1 MAATITGIVFNDLNN
16 NGVLDPGEPGIPNVY
31 VVIRDPNGVC
41 TTVQAD
47 LAGVYTFSNLTVA
60 GNYTVYETD
69 IDPGATCPPTTFG
82 QPAGFTNSSTFRTQT
97 INVTQTQINN
107 DAIINGRNYGHD
119 NPNIFFC
126 GPIAY
131 QVAVEAGA
139 TNSQLVRIN
148 LVTGT
153 ATVVNPDMGV
163 NINAI
168 GYNILDDMIYGIE
181 DNSTNLVR
189 VAEDGSITNFGAI
202 TGLPSPSPGRY
213 NVADIDDQGN
223 MYVTRQLQTTMYVVD
238 VNQNSPTFGQ
248 VINTVTLSEVTN
260 VADWSYSVS
269 DGMLY
274 GVNGAT
280 GNVVMVN
287 PTTGAVTVLT
297 TNGIPTGSAYGATF
311 MGADGTLY
319 AINNDTG
326 VVYRITISGNTATGI
341 AFAQS
346 IPAELNDGALCGN
359 AEVLVDY
366 GDAPDLTPG
375 TGPDDYN
382 TLFANN
388 GPRHLILNRLTL
400 GTQVT
405 GEADAYANLTTDA
418 TGDDIPQGIQD
429 DGVTLPLTP
438 LLATD
443 TSYSLTVDVVNETGL
458 PANVYGW
465 IDFNQDGVFQGNEA
479 APVVVVPSAPGVQ
492 QVVLNFTVPVGVILT
507 PDHTFARVRLTTDE
521 LINQNPLPTDEDTR
535 SIGPASDGE
544 VEDYYL
550 QIDPVAD
557 LSIVKTINPDPVVA
571 GEEATYTIEV
581 FNAGPSDALNVTL
594 TDVIPACIL
603 NPEFSIDG
611 GVTFSPWVSPY
622 NIGTIVAGGTVTIL
636 IRGTVDPSC
645 TGTITNTARVDSTTP
660 DPDPTNNETTIVT
673 PIDTSAD
680 VSVVKTASPAP
691 VVAGEQIEYTINIS
705 NAGPS
710 DAQNVSLAD
719 IVPAE
724 ILNPEFST
732 DGGITFSP
740 WVSPYNI
747 GTLAVGATVTILIRG
762 TVDPSYTGGTT
773 SNTATV
779 SSITPDPDPTNN
791 TSTVE
796 TRVETSADVSV
807 EKTVSPASVVAGEE
821 ATYTIEVFNAGPS
834 DAQNVRLTD
843 IIPVCILNPEF
854 SIDGGVT
861 FSPWVSPYN
870 IGTLAAGVTVTILI
884 RGTVDPSCTGTITN
898 TARVDSTTP
907 DPDPTNNETTIVT
920 PIDTSADLSITKT
933 VNPAPVVA
941 GEEATYTIEVFNA
954 GPSDALNVTLTDV
967 IPACILNPEFSIDGG
982 VTFSPWVSPY
992 NIGTL
997 AAGATVTILI
1007 RGTVDPSCTGVITN
1021 TARVSSPTPDPDPTN
1036 NETTI
1041 VTPIDTSADLSI
1053 TKTINPDPVV
1063 AGEEVTYT
1071 IEVTNAG
1078 PSDALN
1084 VTLTDAIPACIL
1096 NPEFSIDGGVT
1107 FSPWVSPYNIGSL
1120 AAGAIVMIL
1129 IRGTVDPSCTG
1140 TITNTARVDST
1151 TPDPDPTNNETTIV
1165 TPIDTS
1171 ADLSITKTVSPAPV
1185 VAGEEAIYTIEVSNV
1200 GPSDALNVTLI
1211 DAIPVCILNPEYS
1224 LDGGLTWVAWPGAVN
1239 LGTIVAGTTVTILI
1253 RGTVDPACR
1262 GVVMN
1267 TARINSTTPDPDPT
1281 NNETTITTPIDT
1293 LADLSVVKISSPDPI
1308 LAGELLTYT
1317 IDVSN
1322 GGPSDAQNVSVADI
1336 VPVEILNPEFS
1347 LDGGIIFS
1355 PWVSPY
1361 SIGTLVAGASITIF
1375 IRGTLD
1381 ASYAGTLTNTARVSS
1396 PTPDPDPTNNTS
1408 TETTQVELARLDL
1421 VKSADKKVVDIGD
1434 TITYRVIITNSG
1446 TLIAQNIIFKDTIP
1460 EGTSFIQDSVKVNGI
1475 QRPGE
1480 NPLLGVNIGDLSP
1493 GKSIVVEF
1501 EVMVDFIPCLPKL
1514 INIASVDFNFQVGSS
1529 GEIQTASAQSNEVI
1543 IDAGLKIFKQIS
1555 VEENV
1560 VIPPQKPDAEEI
1572 LEVKVEVE
1580 IDETYYIKTP
1590 VVTSYEGQVL
1600 TGNKLIVEGTLKQK
1614 VLYIADEPTQSVHAA
1629 HFHVPFSTFLVLPQ
1643 DCKNC
1648 GLVKVEGI
1656 VEDVFFQLLED
1667 KRTVFK
1673 NITLLIKGK
1682 NICK

>member
-41 TTVQAD
+41 TTVQTDAS
-47 LAGVYTFSNLTVA
+47 GIYTFSNLTVA
-60 GNYTVYETD
+60 GNYTIYETA
-69 IDPGATCPPTTFG
+69 IDPGVTCPPTTFG

-107 DAIINGRNYGHD
+107 DAIINGRDYGHD
-119 NPNIFFC
+119 NPQTFTC
-126 GPIAY
+126 IAVGY
-131 QVAVEAGA
+131 QVAIPTPGA
-139 TNSQLVRIN
+139 NSQFAEIN
-148 LVTGT
+148 LVTGNVT
-153 ATVVNPDMGV
+153 IIEADMGIQ
-163 NINAI
+163 INAI
-168 GYNILDDMIYGIE
+168 GYNVLDNMIYGIE
-181 DNSTNLVR
+181 DGSNNLIR
-189 VAEDGSITNFGAI
+189 VAEDGSITNFGPI
-202 TGLPSPSPGRY
+202 TGLPAGVVY
-213 NVADIDDQGN
+213 TTGDIDDQGR
-223 MYVTRQLQTTMYVVD
+223 MYAYANGSTTFYEID

-248 VINTVTLSEVTN
+248 VINTIPIASTPI
-260 VADWSYSVS
+260 ADWSWNPI
-269 DGMLY
+269 DGQLY
-274 GVNGAT
+274 GVTNT
-280 GNVVMVN
+280 GIVVRVD
-287 PTTGAVTVLT
+287 PTTGTVTNLT
-297 TNGIPTGSAYGATF
+297 TVGLPGGSFYGATF
-311 MGADGTLY
+311 QDADGYLY
-319 AINNDTG
+319 AISNFIG
-326 VVYRITISGNTATGI
+326 RLYRITISGNNAVGEEFSQ
-341 AFAQS
+341 A
-346 IPAELNDGALCGN
+346 IPTSGNDGAACAN
-359 AEVLVDY
+359 ARIEIDF
-366 GDAPDLTPG
+366 GDAPDISSGNGPG
-375 TGPDDYN
+375 DYS
-382 TLFANN
+382 TLLANN
-388 GPRHLILNRLTL
+388 GPRHQIINRLTL

-405 GEADAYANLTTDA
+405 AESDAYQNPNA

-438 LLATD
+438 LLVTD

-507 PDHTFARVRLTTDE
+507 PDHTFVRVRLTTDE

-557 LSIVKTINPDPVVA
+557 ISVVKTVNPDPVVA
-571 GEEATYTIEV
+571 GNQAIYTITV
-581 FNAGPSDALNVTL
+581 SNAGPSDATNVVL

-645 TGTITNTARVDSTTP
+645 TGTITNTATVSSDTLDPDPTNNTSTIVTQINTSADVSVVKTVSPDPVVAGEEATYTIEVSNAGPSDALNVILTDVIPACILNPEFSIDGGVTWSPWVSPYNIGTMVPGGTVTILIRGTVDPSCTGTITNTARVDGTTP

-673 PIDTSAD
+673 PI
-680 VSVVKTASPAP
+680 
-691 VVAGEQIEYTINIS
+691 
-705 NAGPS
+705 
-710 DAQNVSLAD
+710 
-719 IVPAE
+719 
-724 ILNPEFST
+724 
-732 DGGITFSP
+732 
-740 WVSPYNI
+740 
-747 GTLAVGATVTILIRG
+747 
-762 TVDPSYTGGTT
+762 
-773 SNTATV
+773 
-779 SSITPDPDPTNN
+779 
-791 TSTVE
+791 
-796 TRVETSADVSV
+796 ETSADLSIV
-807 EKTVSPASVVAGEE
+807 KTANPAPVVAGEE
-821 ATYTIEVFNAGPS
+821 ATYTIEVTNEGPS
-834 DAQNVRLTD
+834 DAQNVTLTD
-843 IIPVCILNPEF
+843 AIPACILNPEF

-870 IGTLAAGVTVTILI
+870 IGSLAAGVTVTILI

-907 DPDPTNNETTIVT
+907 DPDPTNNETTIVI
-920 PIDTSADLSITKT
+920 PIDTSADLSIVKII
-933 VNPAPVVA
+933 NPA
-941 GEEATYTIEVFNA
+941 
-954 GPSDALNVTLTDV
+954 
-967 IPACILNPEFSIDGG
+967 
-982 VTFSPWVSPY
+982 
-992 NIGTL
+992 
-997 AAGATVTILI
+997 
-1007 RGTVDPSCTGVITN
+1007 
-1021 TARVSSPTPDPDPTN
+1021 
-1036 NETTI
+1036 
-1041 VTPIDTSADLSI
+1041 
-1053 TKTINPDPVV
+1053 PVV

-1071 IEVTNAG
+1071 IEVFNAG
-1078 PSDALN
+1078 PSHAQN

-1096 NPEFSIDGGVT
+1096 NPEFSIDGGLT
-1107 FSPWVSPYNIGSL
+1107 WVVWPGAVNLGTI
-1120 AAGAIVMIL
+1120 AAGASVTIF

-1140 TITNTARVDST
+1140 VITNTARVDST
-1151 TPDPDPTNNETTIV
+1151 TPDPD
-1165 TPIDTS
+1165 S
-1171 ADLSITKTVSPAPV
+1171 
-1185 VAGEEAIYTIEVSNV
+1185 
-1200 GPSDALNVTLI
+1200 
-1211 DAIPVCILNPEYS
+1211 
-1224 LDGGLTWVAWPGAVN
+1224 
-1239 LGTIVAGTTVTILI
+1239 
-1253 RGTVDPACR
+1253 
-1262 GVVMN
+1262 
-1267 TARINSTTPDPDPT
+1267 T

-1293 LADLSVVKISSPDPI
+1293 SADLSVVKISSPDPV

-1317 IDVSN
+1317 IEVTN

-1336 VPVEILNPEFS
+1336 VPAEILNPEFS
-1347 LDGGIIFS
+1347 IDGGIIFS

-1361 SIGTLVAGASITIF
+1361 SIGTLVAGASITIL
-1375 IRGTLD
+1375 IRGTVD
-1381 ASYAGTLTNTARVSS
+1381 ASYAGTLTNTARVNS

-1580 IDETYYIKTP
+1580 INETYYIKTP